1 MERSKYNEAKL
12 EILQIMSGGDGMTG
26 AILADIRGTTHG
38 CTSSQLRS
46 YWRQGLLDRFSGESK
61 EKIYFISDQGM
72 ERLDWLESQK
82 DEEVSDDIIQEFIR
96 LKDQR
101 CRIIRK
107 NGKVFIIPPENI
119 Q

>member
-1 MERSKYNEAKL
+1 
-12 EILQIMSGGDGMTG
+12 MSGGDGMTG

-38 CTSSQLRS
+38 CASSQLKS
-46 YWRQGLLDRFSGESK
+46 YWRQGLLNRVSGECK

-82 DEEVSDDIIQEFIR
+82 DEEVSDDIIKEFIK
-96 LKDQR
+96 LKNQR
-101 CRIIRK
+101 CKIIRK
-107 NGKVFIIPPENI
+107 NGKVFIIPLEKI